1 MTENIKEALQYAVE
15 LAGQE
20 EKTIKVDGTQYY
32 DSSSH
37 NLRELEPKKYP
48 EKLHLTTLDSLIDY
62 YKSDINKITEQRT
75 MIVVDNPREV
85 YVYTEDDE
93 LEKRTLL
100 ISVEAGLPSL
110 SFGEFMPA
118 DEFNIMLQSKFLDN
132 NDRENVIDFA
142 SHLVVDAGQDIED
155 DGISQITTIKAGV
168 ASRLKAK
175 APNPVTLAPY
185 RTFLEVEQPA
195 SDFILRLDKNANLAL
210 FEADGG
216 FWKLQAV
223 RLVKEYL
230 AESLADIT
238 NVYVLA

>member
-1 MTENIKEALQYAVE
+1 MSGNIKEALQYAVD
-15 LAGQE
+15 LAENE
-20 EKTIKVDGTQYY
+20 EKAIEVDGKTYY
-32 DSSSH
+32 DANNHS
-37 NLRELEPKKYP
+37 LRELDPKKYP
-48 EKLHLTTLDSLIDY
+48 ERLSLTTLDSLIDY

-100 ISVEAGLPSL
+100 INVEAGLPSL
-110 SFGEFMPA
+110 SFGQFMPA
-118 DEFNIMLQSKFLDN
+118 DEFNIMLQSKFLNN

-142 SHLVVDAGQDIED
+142 SHLVVEAGSDIED
-155 DGISQITTIKAGV
+155 DGISQITTVKAGV
-168 ASRLKAK
+168 ASRQKAK

-230 AESLADIT
+230 SENLKDIE
-238 NVYVLA
+238 NVFVLA